1 MVGGGESMLNRG
13 WTKARALMAATAM
26 ALVTAGAS
34 PVLARTNHAVL
45 VAVTEYPNLPQK
57 NWLVGPNHDAVLVRD
72 YLQTSAPALF
82 DKANV
87 ALLAD
92 GVEGA
97 TASPTRENILAALK
111 GVADKAATG
120 DFVYIHLSGHG
131 AQEPE
136 KKAGTETDGMD
147 EIFLPRDISRWNK
160 ATNSVPNALVD
171 DDIGGALDA
180 IRNKGAFVW
189 VIFDACHSG
198 SATRAAPINDVLE
211 VSRKLDSDDL
221 GISDVAVKAAAAGAK
236 SGDDQRQAAFSLTD
250 ESTEGA
256 DASRAVQLSTET
268 ANPSSAISIAKGG
281 MVAFFAAQTIETTP
295 EMPLPKGEEGATR
308 YGLFTYTIM
317 SKLAENPR
325 MTYRQLG
332 RAVLQQYAADTRER
346 PTPLFEGDLDAPVFG
361 TESGENALEW
371 PLTVKDGEATLPAGK
386 LHRLAVGTKLAI
398 MPPKGTDLADAI
410 GYVEVKSAKN
420 LTSRVVAVAFKDKPA
435 LNLADLP
442 PKTYARLAEVTI
454 DFKLKVA
461 RPAPTEGLDA
471 EVALANQ
478 TLDAL
483 VADPKKKFN
492 VELVNPGEEADVRLA
507 VLREQDV
514 PGAVAATAG
523 VSADAGNGAALFFLS
538 STGELSLENGRRPP
552 LVAIDTAN
560 GEKLQKGTRANLE
573 TIFRATSLSRLA
585 AASAASTNSVT
596 VSFKIKRAETGEFE
610 VLDGSTVPIV
620 HPDDEVHIQA
630 ENVSDKLFDINILYV
645 GSDYSIT
652 HIDAQRLAAKAKVD
666 EGLLAFTDSSFGI
679 ERMVAVITEAPP
691 LSEVEDLS
699 FLAQGGVPPATRAV
713 GEPGAFSNILSD
725 IGLAPSTRSAMKL
738 GDKGGQEGQVLIFSL
753 ETEPKS

>member
-1 MVGGGESMLNRG
+1 MLNRG
-13 WTKARALMAATAM
+13 WTRARALLAATAM
-26 ALVTAGAS
+26 ALVTTAISS
-34 PVLARTNHAVL
+34 PALARTNYAVL

-72 YLQTSAPALF
+72 YLQTSAPAPF
-82 DKANV
+82 DKANISV
-87 ALLAD
+87 LAD

-97 TASPTRENILAALK
+97 SASPTRENIIAALK
-111 GVADKAATG
+111 GVAEKAAPG

-131 AQEPE
+131 SQEPE
-136 KKAGTETDGMD
+136 KKAGSESDGMD
-147 EIFLPRDISRWNK
+147 EIFLPRDISRWDK

-180 IRNKGAFVW
+180 IRDKGAFVW

-198 SATRAAPINDVLE
+198 SATRAAPVDDVLE
-211 VSRKLDSDDL
+211 VSRKLEPEDIGVSREA
-221 GISDVAVKAAAAGAK
+221 IAAAAAGAK
-236 SGDDQRQAAFSLTD
+236 GGDDQRQPAFSLI
-250 ESTEGA
+250 EEPAEGE
-256 DASRAVQLSTET
+256 DATRAVQLNAET
-268 ANPSSAISIAKGG
+268 ANPTGAVSIAKGG
-281 MVAFFAAQTIETTP
+281 LVAFFAAQTIETTP
-295 EMPLPKGEEGATR
+295 EMPLPKGAQDATR

-325 MTYRQLG
+325 ITYRQLG

-361 TESGENALEW
+361 TEGGESALEW

-435 LNLADLP
+435 LDLSSLP

-461 RPAPTEGLDA
+461 RPAPAEGLEA

-483 VADPKKKFN
+483 VADPNRRFN
-492 VELVNPGEEADVRLA
+492 VELVEPGQEADVRLA
-507 VLREQDV
+507 VLRENDV
-514 PGAVAATAG
+514 FGDAQSTGNGVTAG
-523 VSADAGNGAALFFLS
+523 ISKNAALFFLP
-538 STGELSLENGRRPP
+538 STGDLSLEGGRKPP
-552 LVAIDTAN
+552 LVAIDLAET
-560 GEKLQKGTRANLE
+560 EKLKKGAGANLE

-585 AASAASTNSVT
+585 AASASNSKSVT
-596 VSFKIKRAETGEFE
+596 VSFQIKRADTGAFE
-610 VLDGSTVPIV
+610 ELDGSTVPIV
-620 HPDDEVHIQA
+620 HPDDEVHIKA
-630 ENVSDKLFDINILYV
+630 ENVSDKLFDINVLYV

-652 HIDAQRLAAKAKVD
+652 HIDAQRLAAKAKID
-666 EGLLAFTDSSFGI
+666 EGLLAFTNSSFGI

-699 FLAQGGVPPATRAV
+699 FLAQGGVPAATRAV
-713 GEPGAFSNILSD
+713 GEIGAFSNILSD
-725 IGLAPSTRSAMKL
+725 IGLAPSTRAAMKL

-753 ETEPKS
+753 ETEPRG